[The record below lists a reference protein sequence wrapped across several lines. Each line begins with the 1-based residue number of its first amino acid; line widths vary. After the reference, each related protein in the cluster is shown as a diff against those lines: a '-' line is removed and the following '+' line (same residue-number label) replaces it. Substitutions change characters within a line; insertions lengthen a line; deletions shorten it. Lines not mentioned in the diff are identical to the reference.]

1 MPRVTSPSRARVVSV
16 LAIALVAVS
25 LAAIFVRLADAPGVV
40 VAFWRMAIAC
50 LVLLPWTLRA
60 LRRTP
65 LVAGNGWASVAAGV
79 LLGVHFAAWI
89 SSLSY
94 TTVAASVT
102 LVATIPLWVA
112 MLAWLFLGR
121 APTLTVLLGVLT
133 AVAGGAVIGFGDL
146 GAPASTTA
154 PAPLLGN
161 ALALVGAVSAAGYLL
176 LGRSAQRHGLSLQ
189 AYVGVAYAV
198 AAIVLLPLPLVFGH
212 AYLAYPLA
220 TAFWVVL
227 LALVPQLIGH
237 TGINFALK
245 HLDPTKVATATLLEP
260 IGAGLGAW
268 WLFTEVPGPLT
279 LVGAVLVLLGV
290 LLTTRSGAVPIGPE
304 TSGT

>member
-1 MPRVTSPSRARVVSV
+1 MPRVTHPPAGRVLLVM
-16 LAIALVAVS
+16 AIAIAAVS

-50 LVLLPWTLRA
+50 LVLLPWTVRA

-65 LVAGNGWASVAAGV
+65 LTRANGLASVAAGV
-79 LLGVHFAAWI
+79 LLGIHFATWI
-89 SSLSY
+89 SSLGL

-112 MLAWLFLGR
+112 VLAWLVLGQ

-133 AVAGGAVIGFGDL
+133 AVAGGAVIAFGDL
-146 GAPASTTA
+146 AAPASA

-161 ALALVGAVSAAGYLL
+161 GLALVGAVSGAGYLL

-198 AAIVLLPLPLVFGH
+198 AALVLLPLPFLLGH
-212 AYLAYPLA
+212 AYLGYPAA
-220 TAFWVVL
+220 TVLYIVL

-237 TGINFALK
+237 TGINYAIR
-245 HLDPTKVATATLLEP
+245 HLEPTKVATATLLEP
-260 IGAGLGAW
+260 VGAGLAAW
-268 WLFTEVPGPLT
+268 WLFTEVPDGLT
-279 LVGAVLVLLGV
+279 LIGAALVLLGV
-290 LLTTRSGAVPIGPE
+290 LLTIRSRGAAVLPDA
-304 TSGT
+304 SGT

>member
-1 MPRVTSPSRARVVSV
+1 MPRVTQPTGARVYSV
-16 LAIALVAVS
+16 LAVAIVAVS

-65 LVAGNGWASVAAGV
+65 LAAGTSWASVAAGV
-79 LLGVHFAAWI
+79 LLGIHFATWI
-89 SSLSY
+89 SSLSF

-112 MLAWLFLGR
+112 MLAWLALGQP
-121 APTLTVLLGVLT
+121 PTLTVLLGVLT
-133 AVAGGAVIGFGDL
+133 AVAGGAVIAFGDAGG
-146 GAPASTTA
+146 GASSAT
-154 PAPLLGN
+154 APLLGN
-161 ALALVGAVSAAGYLL
+161 GLALVGAMAGAGYLL

-198 AAIVLLPLPLVFGH
+198 AALVLAPLPLLFGH
-212 AYLAYPLA
+212 AYLDYPASSYL
-220 TAFWVVL
+220 WVLL
-227 LALVPQLIGH
+227 LALIPQSIGH

-245 HLDPTKVATATLLEP
+245 HLDPTKVATATLMEP
-260 IGAGLGAW
+260 VGAGLAAW
-268 WLFTEVPGPLT
+268 WLFTEMPGPLT
-279 LVGAVLVLLGV
+279 LIGASLVLTGV
-290 LLTTRSGAVPIGPE
+290 LLTVRSHSPLVQQRP
-304 TSGT
+304 SGT

>member
-1 MPRVTSPSRARVVSV
+1 MPRVTPPSRARVFAV
-16 LAIALVAVS
+16 LSIAIVAVS

-65 LVAGNGWASVAAGV
+65 LTAGNGWASVAAGV
-79 LLGVHFAAWI
+79 LLGLHFATWI
-89 SSLSY
+89 SSLSH

-112 MLAWLFLGR
+112 VLAWLLLGQ

-133 AVAGGAVIGFGDL
+133 AVAGGAVIAFGDL
-146 GAPASTTA
+146 GDPLGAGA

-161 ALALVGAVSAAGYLL
+161 ALALVGAIAGAGYLL
-176 LGRSAQRHGLSLQ
+176 LGRSAQRRGLSLQ

-198 AAIVLLPLPLVFGH
+198 AALVLLPLPLVLGH
-212 AYLAYPLA
+212 AYLGYPAA
-220 TAFWVVL
+220 TAVWIVL

-245 HLDPTKVATATLLEP
+245 HVDPTKVATATLLEP
-260 IGAGLGAW
+260 VGAGVAAW
-268 WLFTEVPGPLT
+268 WLFTEVPGTLT
-279 LVGAVLVLLGV
+279 LAGAVLVLLGV
-290 LLTTRSGAVPIGPE
+290 LLTTRARPTPIPPDA
-304 TSGT
+304 SGT

>member
-1 MPRVTSPSRARVVSV
+1 MPRVTSPSPARVSSV
-16 LAIALVAVS
+16 LAVAITAVS

-50 LVLLPWTLRA
+50 VVLLPWTLRA

-65 LVAGNGWASVAAGV
+65 LVASNGWASVAAGV
-79 LLGVHFAAWI
+79 LLGVHFGAWI
-89 SSLSY
+89 SSLGY

-112 MLAWLFLGR
+112 VLAWLLLGR

-133 AVAGGAVIGFGDL
+133 AVAGGAVIAFGDL
-146 GAPASTTA
+146 GAPPGADV

-161 ALALVGAVSAAGYLL
+161 ALALIGAVSGAGYLL

-198 AAIVLLPLPLVFGH
+198 AAIVLLPLPLLLGY
-212 AYLAYPLA
+212 AYVDYPL
-220 TAFWVVL
+220 TTGLWIVL

-245 HLDPTKVATATLLEP
+245 YVDPTKVATATLLEP
-260 IGAGLGAW
+260 LGAGLAAW
-268 WLFTEVPGPLT
+268 WLFTEVPGPFT
-279 LVGAVLVLLGV
+279 LVGVVLVLSGV
-290 LLTTRSGAVPIGPE
+290 LLTIRSRDPMVQPDP
-304 TSGT
+304 SGT

>member
-1 MPRVTSPSRARVVSV
+1 MPRVTPAPGARVLLVM
-16 LAIALVAVS
+16 AIAVAAVS
-25 LAAIFVRLADAPGVV
+25 MAAIFVRLADAPGVV

-65 LVAGNGWASVAAGV
+65 LTSANRWSSLAAGV
-79 LLGVHFAAWI
+79 LLGLHFATWI

-112 MLAWLFLGR
+112 VLAWLVLGR

-133 AVAGGAVIGFGDL
+133 AVAGGAVIAFGDVA
-146 GAPASTTA
+146 APASA

-161 ALALVGAVSAAGYLL
+161 GLALLGALSGAGYLL

-198 AAIVLLPLPLVFGH
+198 AALVLLPLPGILGH
-212 AYLAYPLA
+212 AYLGYPPT
-220 TAFWVVL
+220 TALWIAL

-237 TGINFALK
+237 TGINYALR

-260 IGAGLGAW
+260 VGAGVLAW
-268 WLFTEVPGPLT
+268 WMFTEVPGAAT

-290 LLTTRSGAVPIGPE
+290 LMTIRSRDAAVLPDA
-304 TSGT
+304 SGT

>member
-1 MPRVTSPSRARVVSV
+1 MTSPSRARVVAV
-16 LAIALVAVS
+16 LAIAITAVS

-65 LVAGNGWASVAAGV
+65 LGSGTGWASVAAGV
-79 LLGVHFAAWI
+79 LLGVHFATWI
-89 SSLSY
+89 SSLTY

-146 GAPASTTA
+146 GGPASATA

-161 ALALVGAVSAAGYLL
+161 ALALVGAVAAAGYLL

-198 AAIVLLPLPLVFGH
+198 AAIVLLPLPLLFGH
-212 AYLAYPLA
+212 AYLAYGLTSA
-220 TAFWVVL
+220 IWVVL

-245 HLDPTKVATATLLEP
+245 HVDPTRVATATLMEP
-260 IGAGLGAW
+260 IGAGLAAW
-268 WLFTEVPGPLT
+268 WLFTEVPGLLT